1 MSSYSYYV
9 NANWTIARNGKKVC
23 VNPLFLRN
31 IAYNSEKS
39 TVDNIAEYQ
48 SVPGT
53 IINFMH
59 SVNMND
65 PNVLCS
71 ESAYILSF
79 DESMYWFFKN
89 TKGYQQSYIP
99 NYGEDGTY
107 KINSECIG
115 LGFTKEEMNEDI
127 TVIFVN
133 ENPMRFIDAYLRS

>member
-1 MSSYSYYV
+1 MSSYSYYINV
-9 NANWTIARNGKKVC
+9 NWTITHNDKKVC
-23 VNPLFLRN
+23 INPLFLKN
-31 IAYNSEKS
+31 IAYNSKKS
-39 TVDNIAEYQ
+39 SVENIAEFQ

-53 IINFMH
+53 MVNFMH
-59 SVNMND
+59 CVNMND

-89 TKGYQQSYIP
+89 AKGYQRSYIP
-99 NYGEDGTY
+99 NYYEDSIDGIY
-107 KINSECIG
+107 NECIG

-133 ENPMRFIDAYLRS
+133 ENPMRFIEAYLCS